1 MEFLHQLAGKVV
13 PWVPRLT
20 ALGWAIFAAL
30 TALAYYGVSP
40 AQLEVPSSLL
50 PGGLW
55 VAWAFAAVL
64 LMIGALVP
72 PNASE
77 TQRGIARWFRIAG
90 IAVIAALLAMWTDA
104 FISSGDRGWVSG
116 KNYLALLVAA
126 VASAVITGRERGR
139 EWEPK

>member
-1 MEFLHQLAGKVV
+1 MEWLHDVARKLV

-30 TALAYYGVSP
+30 TALAYNGVRP
-40 AQLEVPSSLL
+40 EQLEVPATIL
-50 PGGLW
+50 PGDLW
-55 VAWAFAAVL
+55 VAWAFAAIL
-64 LMIGALVP
+64 LTLGGLVP

-77 TQRGIARWFRIAG
+77 TQLSIARWLRIAG
-90 IAVIAALLAMWTDA
+90 IAVVAALLAMWTDA
-104 FISSGDRGWVSG
+104 FFNSGDRGWVSG

-139 EWEPK
+139 VWEPK